1 MNLKRVGLASLAVLG
16 MLTGLAGAEPARRGL
31 PFCAALAG
39 DRELPLPCG
48 ITLLGYA
55 QEHGYD
61 IRELNAS
68 SPVNPAVGA
77 LVRQID
83 PAMIDVDNQVLQVG
97 LKADAWLLPFLNVYG
112 LLGGIDGRTDVDFAA
127 LPPAAAPV
135 LGALDQG
142 LDVDYAGLLYGV
154 GGTLTWGAGPVFAAV
169 NGILTWTELD
179 EEEASV
185 QAYILRPIIGFR
197 ADGFAAWTG
206 LMYQKAQE
214 EHKGR
219 IEIPGFG
226 PVDYDLEFEEKEPWN
241 LLLGARYEFSA
252 RWNLNAEIGLGERM
266 QAEAGL
272 NYRF

>member
-1 MNLKRVGLASLAVLG
+1 MNLRRVGIVSLAGLG
-16 MLTGLAGAEPARRGL
+16 MLVICAGGEPARGGL
-31 PFCAALAG
+31 PFCAGLAG

-61 IRELNAS
+61 IQNLEAS
-68 SPVNPAVGA
+68 SPVNPAVGM

-83 PAMIDVDNQVLQVG
+83 PAMIDVQNDVLQVG
-97 LKADAWLLPFLNVYG
+97 LKADAWLLPFLNIYG

-179 EEEASV
+179 EEETSV
-185 QAYILRPIIGFR
+185 QAYILRPILGFR
-197 ADGFAAWTG
+197 SGAFAAWTG

-214 EHKGR
+214 EHQGR
-219 IEIPGFG
+219 IQIPGFG
-226 PVDYDLEFEEKEPWN
+226 PVDYDLEFEEKDPWN
-241 LLLGARYEFSA
+241 MLLGARYEFSR
-252 RWNLNAEIGLGERM
+252 RWNINAEIGLGERM